1 MEGERGRL
9 FPSSPSTDTSY
20 HARGVVT
27 QKGKQQSDRPTAT
40 LTDSFSVSAL
50 FLSGHITVV
59 VHWWDRH
66 RHGPAVD
73 QVPIGRPILFVMAF
87 SARGFSMADLARAW
101 CTIIGYSVQYSSELS
116 HFTLQSNPS
125 PLLSIVSLVFQTNYH
140 YTTARI
146 RGPVSILSDMT
157 FLPHD
162 DLQVSGVIAPARI
175 CIGTE
180 GTESATAVWRAG
192 DRM

>member
-1 MEGERGRL
+1 MEGEGGRL
-9 FPSSPSTDTSY
+9 FPSSTDTSY
-20 HARGVVT
+20 HARRVVT

-101 CTIIGYSVQYSSELS
+101 RTIIGYSVQYSSESS
-116 HFTLQSNPS
+116 HFTEQPNHLSCFQSS
-125 PLLSIVSLVFQTNYH
+125 LLFFRRIIITPRPVYGVLSVSYLT
-140 YTTARI
+140 
-146 RGPVSILSDMT
+146 
-157 FLPHD
+157 
-162 DLQVSGVIAPARI
+162 
-175 CIGTE
+175 
-180 GTESATAVWRAG
+180 
-192 DRM
+192 